1 MSATRAELHLTYKF
15 NYRIRNI
22 HLPNLNIISLYVMLK
37 IQNAE
42 IILFDNEYG
51 RLIHSIKA
59 TINHIIFIL
68 CCRPNSRMAVIE
80 IIERI
85 MFPLTGVTQYKNER
99 CNKKY
104 MI

>member
-22 HLPNLNIISLYVMLK
+22 HLPNLNIISLYVKLC
-37 IQNAE
+37 
-42 IILFDNEYG
+42 LFDIEYG

-68 CCRPNSRMAVIE
+68 CCTPNSRMAVIK

>member
-1 MSATRAELHLTYKF
+1 
-15 NYRIRNI
+15 
-22 HLPNLNIISLYVMLK
+22 MLQ
-37 IQNAE
+37 IQNGK
-42 IILFDNEYG
+42 IFLLDNEYG

-68 CCRPNSRMAVIE
+68 CCRPNSRMAVIK

>member
-1 MSATRAELHLTYKF
+1 MSATRAELHLTYRF
-15 NYRIRNI
+15 NYRIRKI
-22 HLPNLNIISLYVMLK
+22 HLPNLNIISLYVMFVL
-37 IQNAE
+37 NM
-42 IILFDNEYG
+42 ILFDNEYG

-68 CCRPNSRMAVIE
+68 CCRPNSRMAVIK

>member
-1 MSATRAELHLTYKF
+1 MNIPNTLY
-15 NYRIRNI
+15 IRYTSWY
-22 HLPNLNIISLYVMLK
+22 LNIF
-37 IQNAE
+37 
-42 IILFDNEYG
+42 LFDNEYG

-68 CCRPNSRMAVIE
+68 CCTPNSRMAVIK

-104 MI
+104 II

>member
-1 MSATRAELHLTYKF
+1 MNT
-15 NYRIRNI
+15 
-22 HLPNLNIISLYVMLK
+22 ISLYV
-37 IQNAE
+37 IF
-42 IILFDNEYG
+42 LFDNEYG

-99 CNKKY
+99 YNKKY